1 MAELVAAMVED
12 FKMTL
17 LAEDAEETTLHAL
30 RAGRVAVFGAEGA
43 GTRFYSR
50 TAAPSRRVTRR
61 AVSCARPCLS
71 RADCWT
77 TKCER
82 CPAAIDKIEAIAAAG
97 TFAAAD
103 VLWCSLNL
111 DDREFAAEIVDEH
124 DWEHLAHAF
133 MDRETKEAAK
143 RAWGFSAV
151 PFVVVVAR
159 DGAMAW
165 CGPPKG
171 ADLEARV
178 AAALAPPPR
187 AAAEEAPGA
196 AGDENAKIV
205 ANAPA
210 ATAATKVAPAPA
222 PAREFVLD
230 EDF

>member
-1 MAELVAAMVED
+1 MVAAMVED

-97 TFAAAD
+97 AFAARD
-103 VLWCSLNL
+103 VLFCSLNL

-124 DWEHLAHAF
+124 EWPHLAHAF

-143 RAWGFSAV
+143 AAWGFAAV
-151 PFVVVVAR
+151 PF
-159 DGAMAW
+159 
-165 CGPPKG
+165 
-171 ADLEARV
+171 LS
-178 AAALAPPPR
+178 L
-187 AAAEEAPGA
+187 
-196 AGDENAKIV
+196 IHI
-205 ANAPA
+205 
-210 ATAATKVAPAPA
+210 
-222 PAREFVLD
+222 
-230 EDF
+230 

>member
-1 MAELVAAMVED
+1 M
-12 FKMTL
+12 
-17 LAEDAEETTLHAL
+17 
-30 RAGRVAVFGAEGA
+30 RGA
-43 GTRFYSR
+43 GARFGTTAIRRSR
-50 TAAPSRRVTRR
+50 DARRARRSLSLSLSRR
-61 AVSCARPCLS
+61 PP

-97 TFAAAD
+97 TFSAAD

-210 ATAATKVAPAPA
+210 ATEATKAAAPA